1 MKDWLEKSI
10 RQSITT
16 IEGGDFVD
24 LGSSLSCHGK
34 AEESIDQR
42 STITERASA
51 S

>member
-1 MKDWLEKSI
+1 MKDWLETSI

-24 LGSSLSCHGK
+24 LGSSLACHGK

-42 STITERASA
+42 STITGRASA